1 MSKSKSDKITKEKN
15 KEDII
20 EKSIERLKKLEKEN
34 KLSTPTAH
42 TIKEKPKG
50 IFGIFSIKYWKYKM
64 WWNNSQDKIMLVNM
78 ELRNGQ
84 HDTRIIKTVQQGF
97 KYKGGYYI
105 FDDELKYYN
114 TGEQLWCLDYHQ
126 DCVLPIKRDIPVN
139 QIKKALE
146 ASNLSEVE
154 YSTNPSVLE
163 RFIISKISEGIM
175 KGQQI
180 DEFLKNMKTWVIIIA
195 LTGII
200 HLCLF
205 VFKTGMLKG
214 VKIPGLG

>member
-1 MSKSKSDKITKEKN
+1 VSKSKLSKIQEIS
-15 KEDII
+15 KEDSLS
-20 EKSIERLKKLEKEN
+20 KSIERLKAMEKNGE
-34 KLSTPTAH
+34 LSTPEKH
-42 TIKEKPKG
+42 TIRNKSKLTLK
-50 IFGIFSIKYWKYKM
+50 FWKYHFWHKS
-64 WWNNSQDKIMLVNM
+64 SQDKIMLINM

-84 HDTRIIKTVQQGF
+84 HDTFIIKATNQGF
-97 KYKGGYYI
+97 KYKKGYYI

-114 TGEQLWCLDYHQ
+114 VGEQLWTLDYHQ
-126 DCVLPIKRDIPVN
+126 DCTLPVKRDIPIN

-163 RFIISKISEGIM
+163 RFIISKIAEGIM

-180 DEFLKNMKTWVIIIA
+180 DEFLKNLKTWIIIIA
-195 LTGII
+195 LSTII
-200 HLCLF
+200 HLILF

-214 VKIPGLG
+214 IKIPGLG